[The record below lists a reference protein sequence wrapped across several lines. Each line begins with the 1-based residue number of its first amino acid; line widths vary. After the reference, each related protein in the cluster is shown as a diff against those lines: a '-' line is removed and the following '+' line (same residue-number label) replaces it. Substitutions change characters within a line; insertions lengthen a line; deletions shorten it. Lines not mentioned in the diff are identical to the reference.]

1 MGIEPR
7 PAVMNIES
15 LDAPRQESALYFRN
29 VSSPCAQSYI
39 GLTALQEEITMKNP
53 MDVLRI
59 KEQEIARVKKEIDA
73 LRIAA
78 QLCGKETH
86 PTKGQP
92 VDLRKALDVH

>member
-1 MGIEPR
+1 MFR
-7 PAVMNIES
+7 RQALKAT
-15 LDAPRQESALYFRN
+15 LDLPNYKR
-29 VSSPCAQSYI
+29 
-39 GLTALQEEITMKNP
+39 ITMKNP

-78 QLCGKETH
+78 QLCGEESQ
-86 PTKGQP
+86 PSKGQP

>member
-1 MGIEPR
+1 
-7 PAVMNIES
+7 
-15 LDAPRQESALYFRN
+15 
-29 VSSPCAQSYI
+29 
-39 GLTALQEEITMKNP
+39 MKNP
-53 MDVLRI
+53 IDVLRI

-78 QLCGKETH
+78 QLCGEETH